1 MTIRVTTAPTSV
13 DGCIPNAQFTYGNH
27 GKDYLPSWRRDYN
40 TINKPTSDEVGAYSK
55 SETDIRVNE
64 AKDLANT
71 RLEKSKNGADI
82 PNKDEFV
89 KNLGLVETKT
99 KADNALPRSGGN
111 VTGDITITTDTE
123 IAWRR
128 NTDMAAI
135 GFKNT
140 GDGDADS
147 YMWFKTA
154 DNGNEYFKWQ
164 HSLSGGGISEWMS
177 LKSDNLRV
185 KGYPVYHEGNKPSA
199 ADVGAYTKSEI
210 NNRFIPLN
218 TNAKTSGYIL
228 AKAANLYDDPSSRHL
243 GRSGFLRPNGI
254 DNLGDLA
261 IHVAHP
267 STEGPE
273 HARGISFNYGSS
285 GDKFGLSTY
294 TFDKDG
300 KFQGKKKILTEDD
313 KDSLGNVPVGVPL
326 PWPQDKPPSGY
337 LICNG
342 DRFDKSRYPQLAL
355 AYPSGVLPDLRGEFI
370 RGLDAGRNIDSVRKV
385 LSFQEHSI
393 QSHSHSGVFT
403 GAFERES
410 GGRGGWGAT
419 NTNGNTAATGGN
431 ETRPRNIAFLYIVR
445 GA

>member
-1 MTIRVTTAPTSV
+1 MIS
-13 DGCIPNAQFTYGNH
+13 
-27 GKDYLPSWRRDYN
+27 
-40 TINKPTSDEVGAYSK
+40 
-55 SETDIRVNE
+55 TD
-64 AKDLANT
+64 
-71 RLEKSKNGADI
+71 S
-82 PNKDEFV
+82 
-89 KNLGLVETKT
+89 
-99 KADNALPRSGGN
+99 
-111 VTGDITITTDTE
+111 E

-218 TNAKTSGYIL
+218 TNAETSGYIL

-313 KDSLGNVPVGVPL
+313 KDSLGSVPVGVPL

-370 RGLDAGRNIDSVRKV
+370 RGLDAGRNVDSGRKV
-385 LSFQEHSI
+385 LSWQGDEFK
-393 QSHSHSGVFT
+393 SHNHEFEAIKNST
-403 GAFERES
+403 GNSVWGDFFGAGSDHGRRKYPVSNS
-410 GGRGGWGAT
+410 GGK
-419 NTNGNTAATGGN
+419 

-445 GA
+445 AA